1 MEFYPAIFTLH
12 IVFGGIWLVNLILDF
27 PLRKMIIK
35 ASGSANQKTYISI
48 YLYVINLL
56 GMIGATGILVTGI
69 SLVLLNPGYNFFQMS
84 ANHWLASK
92 QILMVLLL
100 IVLGVF
106 LIPTAKKIRLELQSI
121 SNEAG
126 NIAPE
131 TNTSLKKLFKLNTII
146 NFIVLINFL
155 FAITHNFIG

>member
-1 MEFYPAIFTLH
+1 
-12 IVFGGIWLVNLILDF
+12 
-27 PLRKMIIK
+27 
-35 ASGSANQKTYISI
+35 
-48 YLYVINLL
+48 
-56 GMIGATGILVTGI
+56 
-69 SLVLLNPGYNFFQMS
+69 MS

>member
-106 LIPTAKKIRLELQSI
+106 LIPTAKKIRLELQSV
-121 SNEAG
+121 SSDSG
-126 NIAPE
+126 TLSTE
-131 TNTSLKKLFKLNTII
+131 TNSSLKKLFKLNTII